1 MKMKGLVARVLIVLL
16 LVMVAS
22 FYLLPS
28 LLYFVFKLTQF
39 IIVAGVVFLIYQL
52 VKRDKY

>member
-1 MKMKGLVARVLIVLL
+1 MEISKLAARGLLILL

-28 LLYFVFKLTQF
+28 LLYFVFKLAQF
-39 IIVAGVVFLIYQL
+39 IIVACVIALIYWL
-52 VKRDKY
+52 VKRT

>member
-1 MKMKGLVARVLIVLL
+1 MEMKRLVARVLLALL

-39 IIVAGVVFLIYQL
+39 IIVAGVIALIYWL
-52 VKRDKY
+52 VKRT